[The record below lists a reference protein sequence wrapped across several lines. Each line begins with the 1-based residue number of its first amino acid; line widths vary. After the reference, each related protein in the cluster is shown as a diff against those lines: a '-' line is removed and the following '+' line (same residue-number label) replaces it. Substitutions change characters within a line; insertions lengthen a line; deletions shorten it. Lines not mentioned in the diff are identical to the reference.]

1 MPMPIFAWRAGLQ
14 AQIVE
19 AVGCLPVNRRG
30 FGLAHGTGQFRC
42 GGAPSRALTISET
55 LHAKILRAYVPTPEV
70 KPRDT
75 VWWHP
80 DVIHGAEDRHT
91 GTGYSDVMH
100 IGAAPACA
108 KNERFPVDQ
117 RRAFEAGECSPDF
130 AVENYG
136 VDFESRFTA
145 DMLSPLM
152 TGPDGI

>member
-1 MPMPIFAWRAGLQ
+1 
-14 AQIVE
+14 
-19 AVGCLPVNRRG
+19 
-30 FGLAHGTGQFRC
+30 
-42 GGAPSRALTISET
+42 
-55 LHAKILRAYVPTPEV
+55 
-70 KPRDT
+70 
-75 VWWHP
+75 
-80 DVIHGAEDRHT
+80 HT
-91 GTGYSDVMH
+91 GSGYSDVKH